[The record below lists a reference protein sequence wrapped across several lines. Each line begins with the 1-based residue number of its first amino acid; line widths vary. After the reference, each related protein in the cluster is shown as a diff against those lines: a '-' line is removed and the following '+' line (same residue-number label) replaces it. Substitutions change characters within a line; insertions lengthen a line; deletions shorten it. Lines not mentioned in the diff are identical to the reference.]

1 MEYKSKEVTGFF
13 ELSII
18 LEKFNILIYQKGE
31 NILSKL
37 VVSNTRLKCFCE
49 FSKIQLCFFRGGDEG
64 EGERGEEKVVFL
76 NDCETY

>member
-31 NILSKL
+31 DILSKL

-49 FSKIQLCFFRGGDEG
+49 FSKIQLCFFRGGMKGKES
-64 EGERGEEKVVFL
+64 EERKK
-76 NDCETY
+76 